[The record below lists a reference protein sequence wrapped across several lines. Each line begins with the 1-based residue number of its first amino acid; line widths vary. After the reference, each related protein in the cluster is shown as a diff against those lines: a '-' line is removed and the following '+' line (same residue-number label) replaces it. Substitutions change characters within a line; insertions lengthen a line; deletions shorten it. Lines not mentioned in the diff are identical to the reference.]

1 MQVSYADHY
10 GGIAPP
16 WLLLA
21 RHTVLSPGPR
31 LAGTPSKGQNGVTF
45 RSREMAKTGAFCRVP
60 KIDKAFRIGKP
71 MRKASWT
78 MRFVAGWGERG
89 PGCGDRQR
97 SFGWLTAFGRRI

>member
-1 MQVSYADHY
+1 MQLEFTSQILTPD
-10 GGIAPP
+10 GSE
-16 WLLLA
+16 LA
-21 RHTVLSPGPR
+21 
-31 LAGTPSKGQNGVTF
+31 
-45 RSREMAKTGAFCRVP
+45 